1 MVTPRKRDRRWLT
14 AKAMVGWL
22 LTFAVMTIGGF
33 LAWSALGA
41 ALCEDDDS
49 PGSDAYCNHGGG
61 EATGLA
67 IVTLAILALILP
79 GAGVLGGKRRL
90 FWIGVVAPLA
100 LGVFVVV
107 LSARLGQD

>member
-1 MVTPRKRDRRWLT
+1 M
-14 AKAMVGWL
+14 AGWL

-33 LAWSALGA
+33 VALSALGSG
-41 ALCEDDDS
+41 LCEDDDS
-49 PGSDAYCNHGGG
+49 PGSDTYCNRGGW

-67 IVTLAILALILP
+67 MAALAVLALLLP
-79 GAGVLGGKRRL
+79 AAAVAAGKRRL
-90 FWIGVVAPLA
+90 FWMGLLAPLA